1 MSGGRMALQENING
15 DDSTEIEKYASSIC
29 VRNKLVSVDEV
40 RLELFLKKYKPK
52 ENKLIISSIN
62 VIQAEREYNEVDI
75 DKDEGITF

>member
-29 VRNKLVSVDEV
+29 VRNRLVSVDEV

-52 ENKLIISSIN
+52 
-62 VIQAEREYNEVDI
+62 
-75 DKDEGITF
+75 